1 MRCSPVLLAISVVL
15 GNVHHVSSEHHE
27 PLLAETKSVWGF
39 GSMHSCG
46 GSVLCSFAL
55 CHHFAST
62 LTCPAVSSKGIT
74 TQTCASEDS
83 LPEDGSKQPHTL
95 SISACTSPKFGGL
108 HATSTPGRAFVY
120 LIDHVSAA
128 HTQSTHTTYR
138 PMCHCLRSPRA
149 RIASTP
155 ALLPT

>member
-62 LTCPAVSSKGIT
+62 LTCPAVSSKGSA
-74 TQTCASEDS
+74 TQTCAPEDG
-83 LPEDGSKQPHTL
+83 LPEHGSKQPHTV
-95 SISACTSPKFGGL
+95 SNSACTSPKFGGL
-108 HATSTPGRAFVY
+108 HASSGSCGLVH
-120 LIDHVSAA
+120 LIDHVSAPPP
-128 HTQSTHTTYR
+128 TQHAAYATCR
-138 PMCHCLRSPRA
+138 LR
-149 RIASTP
+149 
-155 ALLPT
+155 

>member
-95 SISACTSPKFGGL
+95 SISACISPKFGGL
-108 HATSTPGRAFVY
+108 HASSGSCGLVH
-120 LIDHVSAA
+120 LIDHVSAPPP
-128 HTQSTHTTYR
+128 TQHAAYATCR
-138 PMCHCLRSPRA
+138 LR
-149 RIASTP
+149 
-155 ALLPT
+155 